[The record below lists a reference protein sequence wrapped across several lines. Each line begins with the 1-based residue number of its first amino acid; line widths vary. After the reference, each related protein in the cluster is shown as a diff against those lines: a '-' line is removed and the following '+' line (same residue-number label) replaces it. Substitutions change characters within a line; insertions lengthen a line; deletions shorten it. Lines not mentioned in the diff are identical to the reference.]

1 MKDLYTYVIGRIYDI
16 DGKKEFKLV
25 HPSGVSM
32 PYYTHNPNSSTLRI
46 GSTGCA
52 LYVVD
57 MDNGVLKKQPDVH
70 YEQLSLK
77 NSLQLPLNH
86 RLLIFYDRRSAW
98 DIDINLVKQKQEN
111 LLRR

>member
-52 LYVVD
+52 LYAVD
-57 MDNGVLKKQPDVH
+57 MDNEVLKKQPDIH
-70 YEQLSLK
+70 YEQNGIQPNTIKLTAELK
-77 NSLQLPLNH
+77 EQLTAAFKSQATYIL
-86 RLLIFYDRRSAW
+86 
-98 DIDINLVKQKQEN
+98 
-111 LLRR
+111 

>member
-57 MDNGVLKKQPDVH
+57 MDNEVLKKQPDVH
-70 YEQLSLK
+70 YEQNGTQPNSIKLTAELK
-77 NSLQLPLNH
+77 EQLTAAFKSQATY
-86 RLLIFYDRRSAW
+86 IS
-98 DIDINLVKQKQEN
+98 
-111 LLRR
+111 